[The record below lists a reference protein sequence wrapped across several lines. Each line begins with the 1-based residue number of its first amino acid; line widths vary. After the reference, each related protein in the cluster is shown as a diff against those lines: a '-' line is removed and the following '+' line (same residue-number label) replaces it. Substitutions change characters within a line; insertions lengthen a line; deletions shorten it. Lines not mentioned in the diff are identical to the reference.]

1 MAAAFIA
8 AAAGTGIAAL
18 AAGGGYIQMESGKKE
33 NQVRISL
40 DFSGDREIGKYMEDI
55 GAVQVDLA
63 LDTPEPEDIIRAEF
77 TFEASIQK
85 DPDVKIRDGIFL
97 EDTDRFSIFLAG
109 NGTGDGLFNGG
120 KKLEMGVLQTAST
133 EDITLRVERIAAASG
148 EELVFETDGG
158 RETEFLLKA
167 TDAGEDQG
175 ENGGS
180 GDGDS
185 SGDGDNSGSGDDSGN
200 GSGGEDGNGG
210 DPGDGDGSG
219 DDSTGGN
226 GDGSDGNTGNGQ
238 GNNGGSGNGSGGSSG
253 GSYRPVKSTGF
264 ICPQVSARET
274 GGQWI
279 QTGADWQFR
288 FSGGAMAMDCWI
300 FKGGEWYHMGADGLM
315 DRGWHYQKET
325 GSWYYLRE
333 NGAMKKGWIQLSG
346 IWYYLGTADGR
357 MAVGWQS
364 IGEKWYYLNPAEPVP
379 VPATDPVTGQ
389 TVQSTE
395 GQLPYGAMYQNRKTP
410 DGFMTGADGAWME

>member
-1 MAAAFIA
+1 MRRRIIGSLMAAAFI
-8 AAAGTGIAAL
+8 AAGTGIAAL

-63 LDTPEPEDIIRAEF
+63 LETPEPEDITQAEF

-97 EDTDRFSIFLAG
+97 EDTGRFSIFLAG

-120 KKLEMGVLQTAST
+120 KKLELGVLQTAST
-133 EDITLRVERIAAASG
+133 EDITLRVERIAAVAG

-167 TDAGEDQG
+167 TDPGEDQG

-180 GDGDS
+180 GDGD
-185 SGDGDNSGSGDDSGN
+185 NSGNGD

-219 DDSTGGN
+219 DDGTS
-226 GDGSDGNTGNGQ
+226 GDGDGTDGNTGNGQ
-238 GNNGGSGNGSGGSSG
+238 GNNGGSGNGSGNGFG

-274 GGQWI
+274 AGQWI
-279 QTGADWQFR
+279 QTGEDWQFR

-300 FKGGEWYHMGADGLM
+300 FKGGEWYHMGADSLM

-410 DGFMTGADGAWME
+410 DGFMTGADGVWME

>member
-1 MAAAFIA
+1 MRRTIIGSLVAAAFIA

-18 AAGGGYIQMESGKKE
+18 AAGGGYIQMEAGKKE

-40 DFSGDREIGKYMEDI
+40 DFSGDREIGKYMGDI
-55 GAVQVDLA
+55 GAVQLDLA
-63 LDTPEPEDIIRAEF
+63 LETPEPEDITQAEF
-77 TFEASIQK
+77 IFEAGIRK
-85 DPDVKIRDGIFL
+85 DPDVKIKDGIFL
-97 EDTDRFSIFLAG
+97 EDTGRFSIFLAG
-109 NGTGDGLFNGG
+109 SGTGDGLFNGG
-120 KKLEMGVLQTAST
+120 KKLELGVLQTAST
-133 EDITLRVERIAAASG
+133 EDVILRVERIAAASG
-148 EELVFETDGG
+148 EGLVFETDGG
-158 RETEFLLKA
+158 NENEFLLKA
-167 TDAGEDQG
+167 AGSGEGQG

-180 GDGDS
+180 GDGD
-185 SGDGDNSGSGDDSGN
+185 NSGNGD

-219 DDSTGGN
+219 DDGTS
-226 GDGSDGNTGNGQ
+226 GDGDGTDGNTGNGQ
-238 GNNGGSGNGSGGSSG
+238 GNNGGSGNGSGNGSG

-274 GGQWI
+274 AGQWI
-279 QTGADWQFR
+279 QTGEDWQFR

>member
-1 MAAAFIA
+1 MAAAFI
-8 AAAGTGIAAL
+8 AAGTGIAAL

-63 LDTPEPEDIIRAEF
+63 LETPEPEDITQAEF

-97 EDTDRFSIFLAG
+97 EDTGRFSIFLAG

-120 KKLEMGVLQTAST
+120 KKLELGVLQTAST
-133 EDITLRVERIAAASG
+133 EDITLRVERIAAVAG

-167 TDAGEDQG
+167 TDPGEDQG

-180 GDGDS
+180 GDGD
-185 SGDGDNSGSGDDSGN
+185 NSGNGD

-219 DDSTGGN
+219 DDGTS
-226 GDGSDGNTGNGQ
+226 GDGDGTDGNTGNGQ
-238 GNNGGSGNGSGGSSG
+238 GNNGGSGNGSGNGSG

-274 GGQWI
+274 AGQWI
-279 QTGADWQFR
+279 QTGEDWQFR

-300 FKGGEWYHMGADGLM
+300 FKGVEWYHMGADGLM

>member
-1 MAAAFIA
+1 MAAAFI
-8 AAAGTGIAAL
+8 AAGTGIAAL

-40 DFSGDREIGKYMEDI
+40 DFSGDREFGKYMEDI

-63 LDTPEPEDIIRAEF
+63 LETPEPEDITRAEF

-97 EDTDRFSIFLAG
+97 EDTGRFSIFLAG

-120 KKLEMGVLQTAST
+120 KKLELGVLQTAST
-133 EDITLRVERIAAASG
+133 EDITLRVERIAAVAG

-167 TDAGEDQG
+167 TDPGEDQG

-180 GDGDS
+180 GDGD
-185 SGDGDNSGSGDDSGN
+185 NSGNGD

-219 DDSTGGN
+219 DDGTS
-226 GDGSDGNTGNGQ
+226 GDGDGTDGNTGNGQ
-238 GNNGGSGNGSGGSSG
+238 GNNGGSGNGSGNGSG

-274 GGQWI
+274 AGQWI
-279 QTGADWQFR
+279 QTGEDWQFR

-300 FKGGEWYHMGADGLM
+300 FKGGEWYHMGADSLM

>member
-1 MAAAFIA
+1 MAAAFI
-8 AAAGTGIAAL
+8 AAGTGIAAL

-63 LDTPEPEDIIRAEF
+63 LETPEPEDITRAEF

-97 EDTDRFSIFLAG
+97 EDTGRFSIFLAG

-120 KKLEMGVLQTAST
+120 KKLELGVLQTAST
-133 EDITLRVERIAAASG
+133 EDITLRVERIAAVAG

-167 TDAGEDQG
+167 TDPGEDQG

-180 GDGDS
+180 GDGD
-185 SGDGDNSGSGDDSGN
+185 NSGNGD

-210 DPGDGDGSG
+210 DPGDEGGSG
-219 DDSTGGN
+219 DDGTS
-226 GDGSDGNTGNGQ
+226 GDGDGTDGNTGNGQ
-238 GNNGGSGNGSGGSSG
+238 GNNGGSGNGSGNGSG

-274 GGQWI
+274 AGQWI
-279 QTGADWQFR
+279 QTGEDWQFR

-300 FKGGEWYHMGADGLM
+300 FKGGEWYHMGADSLM

>member
-1 MAAAFIA
+1 M
-8 AAAGTGIAAL
+8 
-18 AAGGGYIQMESGKKE
+18 
-33 NQVRISL
+33 
-40 DFSGDREIGKYMEDI
+40 
-55 GAVQVDLA
+55 
-63 LDTPEPEDIIRAEF
+63 
-77 TFEASIQK
+77 
-85 DPDVKIRDGIFL
+85 
-97 EDTDRFSIFLAG
+97 
-109 NGTGDGLFNGG
+109 
-120 KKLEMGVLQTAST
+120 LQTAST
-133 EDITLRVERIAAASG
+133 EDITLRVERIAAAAG

-167 TDAGEDQG
+167 TDPGEDQG

-180 GDGDS
+180 GDGD
-185 SGDGDNSGSGDDSGN
+185 NSGNGD

-219 DDSTGGN
+219 NDGTS
-226 GDGSDGNTGNGQ
+226 GDGDGTDGNTGNGQ
-238 GNNGGSGNGSGGSSG
+238 GNNGGSGNGSGNGSGGSSG

-274 GGQWI
+274 AGQWI
-279 QTGADWQFR
+279 QTGEDWQFR

-379 VPATDPVTGQ
+379 ATDPVTGQ

-410 DGFMTGADGAWME
+410 DGFMTGADGAWRE

>member
-1 MAAAFIA
+1 MAAAFI
-8 AAAGTGIAAL
+8 AAGTGIAAL

-63 LDTPEPEDIIRAEF
+63 LETPEPEDITQAEF

-97 EDTDRFSIFLAG
+97 EDTGRFSIFLAG

-120 KKLEMGVLQTAST
+120 KKLELGVLQTVST
-133 EDITLRVERIAAASG
+133 EDITLRVERIAAVAG

-167 TDAGEDQG
+167 TDPGEDQG

-180 GDGDS
+180 GDGD
-185 SGDGDNSGSGDDSGN
+185 NSGNGD

-219 DDSTGGN
+219 DDGTS
-226 GDGSDGNTGNGQ
+226 GDGDGTDGNTGNGQ
-238 GNNGGSGNGSGGSSG
+238 GNNGGSGNGSGNGSG

-274 GGQWI
+274 AGQWI
-279 QTGADWQFR
+279 QTGEDWQFR

-300 FKGGEWYHMGADGLM
+300 FKGGEWYHMGADSLM

>member
-1 MAAAFIA
+1 MAAAFI
-8 AAAGTGIAAL
+8 AAGTGIAAL

-63 LDTPEPEDIIRAEF
+63 LETPEPEDITQAEF

-97 EDTDRFSIFLAG
+97 EDTGRFSIFLAG

-120 KKLEMGVLQTAST
+120 KKLELGVLQTAST
-133 EDITLRVERIAAASG
+133 EDITLRVERIAAVAG

-167 TDAGEDQG
+167 TDPGEDQG

-180 GDGDS
+180 GDGD
-185 SGDGDNSGSGDDSGN
+185 NSGNGD

-219 DDSTGGN
+219 DDGTS
-226 GDGSDGNTGNGQ
+226 GDGDGTDGNTGNGQ
-238 GNNGGSGNGSGGSSG
+238 GNNGGSGNGSGNGSG
-253 GSYRPVKSTGF
+253 GSYRPV
-264 ICPQVSARET
+264 CPQVSARET
-274 GGQWI
+274 AGQWI
-279 QTGADWQFR
+279 QTGEDWQFR

-300 FKGGEWYHMGADGLM
+300 FKGGEWYHMGADSLM

>member
-1 MAAAFIA
+1 
-8 AAAGTGIAAL
+8 
-18 AAGGGYIQMESGKKE
+18 MESGKKE

-40 DFSGDREIGKYMEDI
+40 DFSGDREFGKYMEDI

-63 LDTPEPEDIIRAEF
+63 LETPEPEDITRAEF

-97 EDTDRFSIFLAG
+97 EDTGRFSIFLAG

-120 KKLEMGVLQTAST
+120 KKLELGVLQTAST
-133 EDITLRVERIAAASG
+133 EDITLRVERIAAAAG

-167 TDAGEDQG
+167 TDPGEDQG

-180 GDGDS
+180 GDGD
-185 SGDGDNSGSGDDSGN
+185 NSGN
-200 GSGGEDGNGG
+200 
-210 DPGDGDGSG
+210 GDGSG
-219 DDSTGGN
+219 DDGTS
-226 GDGSDGNTGNGQ
+226 GDGDGTDGNTGNGQ
-238 GNNGGSGNGSGGSSG
+238 GNNGGSGNGSGNGSG

-274 GGQWI
+274 AGQWI
-279 QTGADWQFR
+279 QTGEDWQFR

>member
-1 MAAAFIA
+1 MAAAFI
-8 AAAGTGIAAL
+8 AAGTGIAAL

-40 DFSGDREIGKYMEDI
+40 DFSGDREFGKYMEDI

-63 LDTPEPEDIIRAEF
+63 LETPEPEDITRAEF

-97 EDTDRFSIFLAG
+97 EDTGRFSIFLAG

-120 KKLEMGVLQTAST
+120 KKLELGVLQTAST
-133 EDITLRVERIAAASG
+133 EDITLRVERIAAVAG

-167 TDAGEDQG
+167 TDPGEDQG

-180 GDGDS
+180 GDGD
-185 SGDGDNSGSGDDSGN
+185 NSGNGD

-210 DPGDGDGSG
+210 DPGDEGGSG
-219 DDSTGGN
+219 DDGTS
-226 GDGSDGNTGNGQ
+226 GDGDGTDGNTGNGQ
-238 GNNGGSGNGSGGSSG
+238 GNNGGSGNGSGNGSG

-274 GGQWI
+274 AGQWI
-279 QTGADWQFR
+279 QTGEDWQFQ

-300 FKGGEWYHMGADGLM
+300 FKGGEWYHMGADSLM

-410 DGFMTGADGAWME
+410 DGFMTGTDGAWME

>member
-1 MAAAFIA
+1 MAAAFI
-8 AAAGTGIAAL
+8 AAGTGIAAL

-63 LDTPEPEDIIRAEF
+63 LETPEPEDITRAEF

-97 EDTDRFSIFLAG
+97 EDTGRFSIFLAG

-120 KKLEMGVLQTAST
+120 KKLELGVLQTAST
-133 EDITLRVERIAAASG
+133 EDITLRVERIAAVAG

-167 TDAGEDQG
+167 TDPGEDQG

-180 GDGDS
+180 GDGD
-185 SGDGDNSGSGDDSGN
+185 NSGNGD

-219 DDSTGGN
+219 DDDTS
-226 GDGSDGNTGNGQ
+226 GDGDGTDGNTGNGQ
-238 GNNGGSGNGSGGSSG
+238 GNNGGSGNGSGNGSG

-274 GGQWI
+274 AGQWI
-279 QTGADWQFR
+279 QTGEDWQFR

>member
-8 AAAGTGIAAL
+8 AGMGIAAL

-63 LDTPEPEDIIRAEF
+63 LETPEPEDITRAEF

-97 EDTDRFSIFLAG
+97 EDTGRFSIFLAG

-120 KKLEMGVLQTAST
+120 KKLELGVLQTAST
-133 EDITLRVERIAAASG
+133 EDITLRVERIAAVAG

-167 TDAGEDQG
+167 TDPGEDQG

-180 GDGDS
+180 GDGD
-185 SGDGDNSGSGDDSGN
+185 NSGNGD

-219 DDSTGGN
+219 DDGTS
-226 GDGSDGNTGNGQ
+226 GDGDGTDGNTGNGQ
-238 GNNGGSGNGSGGSSG
+238 GNNGGSGNGSGNGSG

-274 GGQWI
+274 AGQWI
-279 QTGADWQFR
+279 QTGEDWQFR

-300 FKGGEWYHMGADGLM
+300 FKGGEWYHMGADSLM

-325 GSWYYLRE
+325 GNWYYLRE

>member
-1 MAAAFIA
+1 MAAAFI
-8 AAAGTGIAAL
+8 AAGTGIAAL

-63 LDTPEPEDIIRAEF
+63 LETPEPEDITQAEF

-97 EDTDRFSIFLAG
+97 EDTGRFSIFLAG

-120 KKLEMGVLQTAST
+120 KKLELGVLQTAST
-133 EDITLRVERIAAASG
+133 EDITLRVERIAAVAG

-167 TDAGEDQG
+167 TDPGEDQG

-180 GDGDS
+180 GDGD
-185 SGDGDNSGSGDDSGN
+185 NSGNGD

-219 DDSTGGN
+219 DDGTS
-226 GDGSDGNTGNGQ
+226 GDGDGTDGNTGNGQ
-238 GNNGGSGNGSGGSSG
+238 GNNGGSGNGSGNGFG

-274 GGQWI
+274 AGQWI
-279 QTGADWQFR
+279 QTGEDWQFR

-300 FKGGEWYHMGADGLM
+300 FKGGEWYHMGADSLM

>member
-97 EDTDRFSIFLAG
+97 EDTGRFSIFLAG

-158 RETEFLLKA
+158 RETGFLLKA

-180 GDGDS
+180 
-185 SGDGDNSGSGDDSGN
+185 
-200 GSGGEDGNGG
+200 
-210 DPGDGDGSG
+210 GDGDGSG

-253 GSYRPVKSTGF
+253 GSYRPVKSIGF

-274 GGQWI
+274 AGQWI

-288 FSGGAMAMDCWI
+288 LLGGSLARDCWI

-325 GSWYYLRE
+325 GSWYYLRD

-346 IWYYLGTADGR
+346 IWYYLGAADGR

-364 IGEKWYYLNPAEPVP
+364 IGQKWYYLNPAEPVP
-379 VPATDPVTGQ
+379 VPATDPSTGQ

>member
-1 MAAAFIA
+1 MAAAFI
-8 AAAGTGIAAL
+8 AAGTGIAAL

-40 DFSGDREIGKYMEDI
+40 DFSGDREFGKYMEDI

-63 LDTPEPEDIIRAEF
+63 LETPEPDEITRAEF

-97 EDTDRFSIFLAG
+97 EDTGRFSIFLAG

-120 KKLEMGVLQTAST
+120 KKLELGVLQTAST
-133 EDITLRVERIAAASG
+133 EDITLRVERIAAAAG

-158 RETEFLLKA
+158 RENEFLLRA
-167 TDAGEDQG
+167 TDPGEDQG

-180 GDGDS
+180 GDGD
-185 SGDGDNSGSGDDSGN
+185 NSGNGD

-210 DPGDGDGSG
+210 DPGDEGGSG
-219 DDSTGGN
+219 DDGTS
-226 GDGSDGNTGNGQ
+226 GDGDGTDGNTGNGQ
-238 GNNGGSGNGSGGSSG
+238 GNNGGSGNGSGNGSGGSSG

-274 GGQWI
+274 AGQWI
-279 QTGADWQFR
+279 QTGEDWQFR

>member
-1 MAAAFIA
+1 MAAAFI
-8 AAAGTGIAAL
+8 AAGTGIAAL

-63 LDTPEPEDIIRAEF
+63 LETPEPEDITQAEF

-97 EDTDRFSIFLAG
+97 EDTGRFSIFLAG

-120 KKLEMGVLQTAST
+120 KKLELGVLQTAST
-133 EDITLRVERIAAASG
+133 EDITLRGERIAAVAG

-167 TDAGEDQG
+167 TDPGEDQG

-180 GDGDS
+180 GDGD
-185 SGDGDNSGSGDDSGN
+185 NSGNGD

-219 DDSTGGN
+219 DDGTS
-226 GDGSDGNTGNGQ
+226 GDGDGTDGNTGNGQ
-238 GNNGGSGNGSGGSSG
+238 GNNGGSGNGSGNGSG

-274 GGQWI
+274 AGQWI
-279 QTGADWQFR
+279 QTGEDWQFR

-300 FKGGEWYHMGADGLM
+300 FKGGEWYHMGADSLM

>member
-1 MAAAFIA
+1 MAAAFI
-8 AAAGTGIAAL
+8 AAGTGIAAL

-40 DFSGDREIGKYMEDI
+40 DFSGDREFGKYMEDI

-63 LDTPEPEDIIRAEF
+63 LETPEPEDITRAEF

-97 EDTDRFSIFLAG
+97 EDTGRFSIFLAG

-120 KKLEMGVLQTAST
+120 KKLELGVLQTAST
-133 EDITLRVERIAAASG
+133 EDITLRVERIAAVAG

-167 TDAGEDQG
+167 TDPGEDQG

-180 GDGDS
+180 GDGD
-185 SGDGDNSGSGDDSGN
+185 NSGNGD

-219 DDSTGGN
+219 DDGTS
-226 GDGSDGNTGNGQ
+226 GDGDGTDGNTGNGQ
-238 GNNGGSGNGSGGSSG
+238 ENNGGSGNGSGNGSG

-274 GGQWI
+274 AGQWI
-279 QTGADWQFR
+279 QTGEDWQFR

-300 FKGGEWYHMGADGLM
+300 FKGGEWYHMGADSLM

-325 GSWYYLRE
+325 GNWYYLRE

>member
-1 MAAAFIA
+1 MAAAFI
-8 AAAGTGIAAL
+8 AAGTGIAAL

-63 LDTPEPEDIIRAEF
+63 LETPEPEDITQAEF

-97 EDTDRFSIFLAG
+97 EDTGRFSIFLAG

-120 KKLEMGVLQTAST
+120 KKLELGVLQTAST
-133 EDITLRVERIAAASG
+133 EDITLRVERIAAVAG

-167 TDAGEDQG
+167 TDPGEDQG

-180 GDGDS
+180 GDGD
-185 SGDGDNSGSGDDSGN
+185 NSGNGD

-219 DDSTGGN
+219 DDGTS
-226 GDGSDGNTGNGQ
+226 GDGDGTDGNTGNGQ
-238 GNNGGSGNGSGGSSG
+238 GNNGGSGNGSGNGSG
-253 GSYRPVKSTGF
+253 GSTGF

-274 GGQWI
+274 AGQWI
-279 QTGADWQFR
+279 QTGEDWQFR

-300 FKGGEWYHMGADGLM
+300 FKGGEWYHMGADSLM

>member
-1 MAAAFIA
+1 MAAAFI
-8 AAAGTGIAAL
+8 AAGTGIAAL

-40 DFSGDREIGKYMEDI
+40 DFSGDREFGKYMEDI

-63 LDTPEPEDIIRAEF
+63 LETPEPEDITRAEF
-77 TFEASIQK
+77 TFEASILK

-97 EDTDRFSIFLAG
+97 EDTGRFSIFLAG

-120 KKLEMGVLQTAST
+120 KKLELGVLQTAST
-133 EDITLRVERIAAASG
+133 EDITLRVERIAAVAG

-167 TDAGEDQG
+167 TDPGEDQG

-180 GDGDS
+180 GDGD
-185 SGDGDNSGSGDDSGN
+185 NSGNGD

-219 DDSTGGN
+219 DDGTS
-226 GDGSDGNTGNGQ
+226 GDGDGTDGNTGNGQ
-238 GNNGGSGNGSGGSSG
+238 GNNGGSGNGSGNGSG

-274 GGQWI
+274 AGQWI
-279 QTGADWQFR
+279 QTGEDWQFR

-300 FKGGEWYHMGADGLM
+300 FKGGEWYHMGADSLM

-325 GSWYYLRE
+325 GNWYYLRE

>member
-1 MAAAFIA
+1 MAAAFI
-8 AAAGTGIAAL
+8 AAGTGIAAL

-63 LDTPEPEDIIRAEF
+63 LETPEPEDITQAEF

-97 EDTDRFSIFLAG
+97 EDTGRFSIFLAG

-120 KKLEMGVLQTAST
+120 KKLELGVLQTAST
-133 EDITLRVERIAAASG
+133 EDITLRVERIAAVAG

-167 TDAGEDQG
+167 TDPGEDQG

-180 GDGDS
+180 GDGD
-185 SGDGDNSGSGDDSGN
+185 NSGNGD

-219 DDSTGGN
+219 DDGTS
-226 GDGSDGNTGNGQ
+226 GDGDGTDGNTGNGQ
-238 GNNGGSGNGSGGSSG
+238 GNNGGSGNGSGNGFG

-274 GGQWI
+274 AGQWI
-279 QTGADWQFR
+279 QTGEDWQFR

-300 FKGGEWYHMGADGLM
+300 FKGGEWYHMGADSLM

-410 DGFMTGADGAWME
+410 DGFMTGADGVWME

>member
-1 MAAAFIA
+1 MAAAFI
-8 AAAGTGIAAL
+8 AAGTGIAAL

-40 DFSGDREIGKYMEDI
+40 DFSGDREFGKYMEDI

-63 LDTPEPEDIIRAEF
+63 LETPEPEDITRAEF

-97 EDTDRFSIFLAG
+97 EDTGRFSIFLAG

-120 KKLEMGVLQTAST
+120 KKLELGVLQTAST
-133 EDITLRVERIAAASG
+133 EDITLRVERIAAVAG

-167 TDAGEDQG
+167 TDPGEDQG

-180 GDGDS
+180 GDGD
-185 SGDGDNSGSGDDSGN
+185 NSGNGD

-219 DDSTGGN
+219 DDGTS
-226 GDGSDGNTGNGQ
+226 GDGDGTDGNTGNGQ
-238 GNNGGSGNGSGGSSG
+238 GNNGGSGNGSGNGSG

-274 GGQWI
+274 AGQWI
-279 QTGADWQFR
+279 QTGEDWQFR

>member
-1 MAAAFIA
+1 
-8 AAAGTGIAAL
+8 
-18 AAGGGYIQMESGKKE
+18 MESGKKE

-63 LDTPEPEDIIRAEF
+63 LETPEPEDITQAEF

-97 EDTDRFSIFLAG
+97 EDTGRFSIFLAG

-120 KKLEMGVLQTAST
+120 KKLELGVLQTAST
-133 EDITLRVERIAAASG
+133 EDITLRVERIAAVAG

-167 TDAGEDQG
+167 TDPGEDQG

-180 GDGDS
+180 GDGD
-185 SGDGDNSGSGDDSGN
+185 NSGNGD

-219 DDSTGGN
+219 DDGTS
-226 GDGSDGNTGNGQ
+226 GDGDGTDGNTGNGQ
-238 GNNGGSGNGSGGSSG
+238 GNNGGSGNGSGNGSG

-274 GGQWI
+274 AGQWI
-279 QTGADWQFR
+279 QTGEDWQFR

-300 FKGGEWYHMGADGLM
+300 FKGGEWYHMGADSLM

>member
-1 MAAAFIA
+1 MAAAFI
-8 AAAGTGIAAL
+8 AAGTGIAAL

-63 LDTPEPEDIIRAEF
+63 LETPEPEDITQAEF

-97 EDTDRFSIFLAG
+97 EDTGRFSIFLAG
-109 NGTGDGLFNGG
+109 NGTGDSLFNGG
-120 KKLEMGVLQTAST
+120 KKLELGVLQTAST
-133 EDITLRVERIAAASG
+133 EDITLRVERIAAVAG

-167 TDAGEDQG
+167 TDPGEDQG

-180 GDGDS
+180 GDGD
-185 SGDGDNSGSGDDSGN
+185 NSGNGD

-219 DDSTGGN
+219 DDGTS
-226 GDGSDGNTGNGQ
+226 GDGDGTDGNTGNGQ
-238 GNNGGSGNGSGGSSG
+238 GNNGGSGNGSGNGSG

-274 GGQWI
+274 AGQWI
-279 QTGADWQFR
+279 QTGEDWQFR

-300 FKGGEWYHMGADGLM
+300 FKGGEWYHMGADSLM

>member
-1 MAAAFIA
+1 MAAAFI
-8 AAAGTGIAAL
+8 AAGTGIAAL

-40 DFSGDREIGKYMEDI
+40 DFSGDREIEKYMEDI

-63 LDTPEPEDIIRAEF
+63 LETPEPEDITQAEF

-97 EDTDRFSIFLAG
+97 EDTGRFSIFLAG

-120 KKLEMGVLQTAST
+120 KKLELGVLQTAST
-133 EDITLRVERIAAASG
+133 EDITLRVERIAAVAG

-167 TDAGEDQG
+167 TDPGEDQG

-180 GDGDS
+180 GDGD
-185 SGDGDNSGSGDDSGN
+185 NSGNGD

-219 DDSTGGN
+219 DDGTS
-226 GDGSDGNTGNGQ
+226 GDGDGTDGNTGNGQ
-238 GNNGGSGNGSGGSSG
+238 GNNGGSGNGSGNGSG

-274 GGQWI
+274 AGQWI
-279 QTGADWQFR
+279 QTGEDWQFR

-300 FKGGEWYHMGADGLM
+300 FKGGEWYHMGADSLM

-395 GQLPYGAMYQNRKTP
+395 GQLPYGAMYQNRMTP

>member
-1 MAAAFIA
+1 MRRRIIGSLMAAAFI
-8 AAAGTGIAAL
+8 AAGTGIAAL

-63 LDTPEPEDIIRAEF
+63 LETPEPEDITQAEF

-97 EDTDRFSIFLAG
+97 EDTGRFSIFLAG

-120 KKLEMGVLQTAST
+120 KKLELGVLQTAST
-133 EDITLRVERIAAASG
+133 EDITLRVERIAAVAG

-167 TDAGEDQG
+167 TDPGEDQG

-180 GDGDS
+180 GDGD
-185 SGDGDNSGSGDDSGN
+185 NSGNGD

-219 DDSTGGN
+219 DDGTS
-226 GDGSDGNTGNGQ
+226 GDGDGTDGNTGNGQ
-238 GNNGGSGNGSGGSSG
+238 GNNGGSGNGSGNGSG

-274 GGQWI
+274 AGQWI
-279 QTGADWQFR
+279 QTGEDWQFR

-300 FKGGEWYHMGADGLM
+300 FKGGEWYHMGADSLM

>member
-1 MAAAFIA
+1 MAAAFI
-8 AAAGTGIAAL
+8 AAGTGIAAL
-18 AAGGGYIQMESGKKE
+18 AAGGGYIQMEYGKKE
-33 NQVRISL
+33 SQVRISL

-55 GAVQVDLA
+55 GAVQMDLA
-63 LDTPEPEDIIRAEF
+63 LDTPEPEDITRAEF

-97 EDTDRFSIFLAG
+97 EDTGRFSIFLAG

-120 KKLEMGVLQTAST
+120 KKLELGVLQTAST
-133 EDITLRVERIAAASG
+133 EDITLRVERIAAVAG

-167 TDAGEDQG
+167 TDPGEDQG

-180 GDGDS
+180 GDGD
-185 SGDGDNSGSGDDSGN
+185 NSGNGD

-219 DDSTGGN
+219 DDGTS
-226 GDGSDGNTGNGQ
+226 GDGDGTDGNTGNGQ
-238 GNNGGSGNGSGGSSG
+238 GNNGGSGNGSGNGSGGSSG

-274 GGQWI
+274 AGQWI
-279 QTGADWQFR
+279 QTGEDWQFR

-333 NGAMKKGWIQLSG
+333 NGTMKKGWIQLSG

-379 VPATDPVTGQ
+379 VPVTDPVTGQ

-410 DGFMTGADGAWME
+410 DGFMTGADGAWMK

>member
-1 MAAAFIA
+1 
-8 AAAGTGIAAL
+8 
-18 AAGGGYIQMESGKKE
+18 MESGKKE

-40 DFSGDREIGKYMEDI
+40 DFSGDREFGKYMEDI

-63 LDTPEPEDIIRAEF
+63 LETPEPEDITRAEF

-97 EDTDRFSIFLAG
+97 EDTGRFSIFLAG

-120 KKLEMGVLQTAST
+120 KKLELGVLQTAST
-133 EDITLRVERIAAASG
+133 EDITLRVERIAAVAG

-167 TDAGEDQG
+167 TDPGEDQG

-180 GDGDS
+180 GDGD
-185 SGDGDNSGSGDDSGN
+185 NSGNGD

-219 DDSTGGN
+219 DDGTS
-226 GDGSDGNTGNGQ
+226 GDGDGTDGNTGNGH
-238 GNNGGSGNGSGGSSG
+238 GNNGGSGNGSGNGSG

-274 GGQWI
+274 AGQWI
-279 QTGADWQFR
+279 QTGEDWQFR

-300 FKGGEWYHMGADGLM
+300 FKGGEWYHMGADSLM

-325 GSWYYLRE
+325 GNWYYLRE

>member
-1 MAAAFIA
+1 MAAAFI
-8 AAAGTGIAAL
+8 AAGTGIAAL

-40 DFSGDREIGKYMEDI
+40 DFSGDREFGKYMEDI

-63 LDTPEPEDIIRAEF
+63 LETPEPEDITRAEF

-97 EDTDRFSIFLAG
+97 EDTGRFSIFLAG

-120 KKLEMGVLQTAST
+120 KKLELGVLQTAST
-133 EDITLRVERIAAASG
+133 EDITLRVERIAAAAG

-158 RETEFLLKA
+158 RENEFLLRA
-167 TDAGEDQG
+167 TDPGEDQG

-180 GDGDS
+180 GDGD
-185 SGDGDNSGSGDDSGN
+185 NS
-200 GSGGEDGNGG
+200 
-210 DPGDGDGSG
+210 
-219 DDSTGGN
+219 GN
-226 GDGSDGNTGNGQ
+226 GDGSGQ
-238 GNNGGSGNGSGGSSG
+238 GNNGGSGNGSGNGSG

-274 GGQWI
+274 AGQWI
-279 QTGADWQFR
+279 QTGEDWQFR

-300 FKGGEWYHMGADGLM
+300 FKGGEWYHMGVDGLM

-346 IWYYLGTADGR
+346 IWYYLGTADGH

>member
-1 MAAAFIA
+1 MAAAFI
-8 AAAGTGIAAL
+8 AAGTGIAAL

-63 LDTPEPEDIIRAEF
+63 LDTPEPEDITRAEF

-97 EDTDRFSIFLAG
+97 EDTGRFSIFLAG

-120 KKLEMGVLQTAST
+120 KKLELGVLQTAST
-133 EDITLRVERIAAASG
+133 EDITLRVERIAAVAG

-167 TDAGEDQG
+167 TDPGEDQG

-180 GDGDS
+180 GDGD
-185 SGDGDNSGSGDDSGN
+185 NSGNGD

-219 DDSTGGN
+219 DDGTS
-226 GDGSDGNTGNGQ
+226 GDGDGTDGNTGNGQ
-238 GNNGGSGNGSGGSSG
+238 GNNGGSGNGSGNGSG

-274 GGQWI
+274 EGQWI
-279 QTGADWQFR
+279 QTGEDWQFR

-333 NGAMKKGWIQLSG
+333 NGAMKKGWIRLSG

>member
-1 MAAAFIA
+1 MAAAFI
-8 AAAGTGIAAL
+8 AAGTGIAAL

-63 LDTPEPEDIIRAEF
+63 LETPEPEDITQAEF

-97 EDTDRFSIFLAG
+97 EDTGRFSIFLAG

-120 KKLEMGVLQTAST
+120 KKLELGVLQTAST
-133 EDITLRVERIAAASG
+133 EDITLRVERIAAVAG

-167 TDAGEDQG
+167 TDPGEDQG

-180 GDGDS
+180 GDGD
-185 SGDGDNSGSGDDSGN
+185 NSGNGD

-219 DDSTGGN
+219 DDGTS
-226 GDGSDGNTGNGQ
+226 GDGDGTDGNTGNGQ
-238 GNNGGSGNGSGGSSG
+238 GNNGGSGNGSGNGSG

-274 GGQWI
+274 AGQWI
-279 QTGADWQFR
+279 QTGEDWQFR

-300 FKGGEWYHMGADGLM
+300 FKGGEWYHMGADSLM

-325 GSWYYLRE
+325 GSWYYHRE

>member
-1 MAAAFIA
+1 MAAAFI
-8 AAAGTGIAAL
+8 AAGTGIAAL

-63 LDTPEPEDIIRAEF
+63 LETPEPEDITQAEF

-97 EDTDRFSIFLAG
+97 EDTGRFSIFLAG

-120 KKLEMGVLQTAST
+120 KKLELGVLQTAST
-133 EDITLRVERIAAASG
+133 EDITLRVERIAAVAG

-167 TDAGEDQG
+167 TDPGEDQG

-180 GDGDS
+180 GDGD
-185 SGDGDNSGSGDDSGN
+185 NSGNGD

-210 DPGDGDGSG
+210 DPGDEGGSG
-219 DDSTGGN
+219 DDGTS
-226 GDGSDGNTGNGQ
+226 GDGDGTDGNTGNGQ
-238 GNNGGSGNGSGGSSG
+238 GNNGGSGNGSGNGFG

-274 GGQWI
+274 AGQWI
-279 QTGADWQFR
+279 QTGEDWQFR

-300 FKGGEWYHMGADGLM
+300 FKGGEWYHMGADSLM

>member
-1 MAAAFIA
+1 MAAAFI
-8 AAAGTGIAAL
+8 AAGTGIAAL

-63 LDTPEPEDIIRAEF
+63 LETPEPEDITQAEF

-97 EDTDRFSIFLAG
+97 EDTGRFSIFLAG

-120 KKLEMGVLQTAST
+120 KKLELGVLQTAST
-133 EDITLRVERIAAASG
+133 EDITLRVERIAAVAG

-167 TDAGEDQG
+167 TDPGEDQG

-180 GDGDS
+180 GDGD
-185 SGDGDNSGSGDDSGN
+185 NSGNGD

-219 DDSTGGN
+219 DDGTS
-226 GDGSDGNTGNGQ
+226 GDGDGTDGNTGNGQ
-238 GNNGGSGNGSGGSSG
+238 GNNGGSGNGSGNGSG
-253 GSYRPVKSTGF
+253 GSYRPVKSTGY

-274 GGQWI
+274 AGQWI
-279 QTGADWQFR
+279 QTGEDWQFR

-300 FKGGEWYHMGADGLM
+300 FKGGEWYHMGADSLM

>member
-1 MAAAFIA
+1 MAAAFI
-8 AAAGTGIAAL
+8 AAGTGIAAL

-63 LDTPEPEDIIRAEF
+63 LETPEPEDITQAEF

-97 EDTDRFSIFLAG
+97 EDTGRFSIFLAG

-120 KKLEMGVLQTAST
+120 KKLELGVLQTAST
-133 EDITLRVERIAAASG
+133 EDITLRVERIAAVAG

-167 TDAGEDQG
+167 TDPGEDQG

-180 GDGDS
+180 GDGD
-185 SGDGDNSGSGDDSGN
+185 NSGNGD

-219 DDSTGGN
+219 DDDTS
-226 GDGSDGNTGNGQ
+226 GDGDGTDGNTGNGQ
-238 GNNGGSGNGSGGSSG
+238 GNNGGSGNGSGNGSG

-274 GGQWI
+274 AGQWI
-279 QTGADWQFR
+279 QTGEDWQFQ

-300 FKGGEWYHMGADGLM
+300 FKGGEWYHMGADSLM

>member
-1 MAAAFIA
+1 MAAAFI
-8 AAAGTGIAAL
+8 AAGTGIAAL

-63 LDTPEPEDIIRAEF
+63 LETPEPEDITRAEF

-97 EDTDRFSIFLAG
+97 EDTGRFSIFLAG

-120 KKLEMGVLQTAST
+120 KKLELGVLQTAST
-133 EDITLRVERIAAASG
+133 EDITLRVERIAAVAG

-167 TDAGEDQG
+167 TDPGEDQG

-180 GDGDS
+180 GDGD
-185 SGDGDNSGSGDDSGN
+185 NSGNGD

-219 DDSTGGN
+219 DDGTS
-226 GDGSDGNTGNGQ
+226 GDGDGTDGNTGNGQ
-238 GNNGGSGNGSGGSSG
+238 GNNGGSGNGSGNGSG

-274 GGQWI
+274 AGQWI
-279 QTGADWQFR
+279 QTGEDWQFR

-300 FKGGEWYHMGADGLM
+300 FKGGEWYHMGADSLM

-325 GSWYYLRE
+325 GSWYYLKE

>member
-1 MAAAFIA
+1 MAAAFI
-8 AAAGTGIAAL
+8 AAGTGIAAL

-63 LDTPEPEDIIRAEF
+63 LETPEPEDITRAEF

-85 DPDVKIRDGIFL
+85 DPDVKIRDGIFV
-97 EDTDRFSIFLAG
+97 EDTGRFSIFLAG

-120 KKLEMGVLQTAST
+120 KKLELGVLQTAST
-133 EDITLRVERIAAASG
+133 EDITLRVERIAAVAG

-167 TDAGEDQG
+167 TDPGEDQG

-180 GDGDS
+180 GDGD
-185 SGDGDNSGSGDDSGN
+185 NSGNGD

-219 DDSTGGN
+219 DDGTS
-226 GDGSDGNTGNGQ
+226 GDGDGTDGNTGNGQ
-238 GNNGGSGNGSGGSSG
+238 GNNGGSGNGSGNGSG

-274 GGQWI
+274 AGQWI
-279 QTGADWQFR
+279 QTGEDWQFR

-300 FKGGEWYHMGADGLM
+300 FKGGEWYHMGADSLM

>member
-8 AAAGTGIAAL
+8 AVAGTGIAAL

-97 EDTDRFSIFLAG
+97 EDTGRFSIFLAG

-120 KKLEMGVLQTAST
+120 KKLELGVLQTAST

-185 SGDGDNSGSGDDSGN
+185 SGDG
-200 GSGGEDGNGG
+200 
-210 DPGDGDGSG
+210 
-219 DDSTGGN
+219 STGGD

-288 FSGGAMAMDCWI
+288 LLGGSLARDCWI

-325 GSWYYLRE
+325 GSWYYLRD

-346 IWYYLGTADGR
+346 IWYYLGAADGR

-364 IGEKWYYLNPAEPVP
+364 IGQKWYYLNPVEHVPVP
-379 VPATDPVTGQ
+379 VTDPVTGQ

>member
-1 MAAAFIA
+1 MAAAFI
-8 AAAGTGIAAL
+8 AAGTGIAAL

-40 DFSGDREIGKYMEDI
+40 DFSGDREFGKYMEDI

-63 LDTPEPEDIIRAEF
+63 LETPEPEDITRAEF
-77 TFEASIQK
+77 TFEASILK

-97 EDTDRFSIFLAG
+97 EDTGRFSIFLAG

-120 KKLEMGVLQTAST
+120 KKLELGVLQTAST
-133 EDITLRVERIAAASG
+133 EDITLRVERIAAVAG

-167 TDAGEDQG
+167 TDPGEDQG

-180 GDGDS
+180 GDGD
-185 SGDGDNSGSGDDSGN
+185 NSGNGD

-219 DDSTGGN
+219 DDGTS
-226 GDGSDGNTGNGQ
+226 GDGDGTDGNTGNGH
-238 GNNGGSGNGSGGSSG
+238 GNNGGSGNGSGNGSG

-274 GGQWI
+274 AGQWI
-279 QTGADWQFR
+279 QTGEDWQFR

-300 FKGGEWYHMGADGLM
+300 FKGGEWYHMGADSLM

-325 GSWYYLRE
+325 GNWYYLRE